1 MTMKSPRKSL
11 LLAALIVWLAGQKGV
26 AQNPPPGA
34 PPPAT
39 NPGTVPATPTGP
51 GEQKP
56 ATQPAPQPTTQGKIN
71 ITTSTVVVP
80 VTVKDKTGNM
90 VAGLRRDDF
99 RVFEDRIEQK
109 ITTLNAD
116 AFPLSLVV
124 LIDNDLK
131 QKDADQVDASLPAIL
146 AGMSLSDEAD
156 VCRFDQFFY
165 PGKGFTKDQD
175 NLLKQLK
182 RTKLD
187 SRPSVA
193 PPGGPFNGPSINNAP
208 APGAGNQDPSL
219 IAIKGQTTIAL
230 DDAVYEAA
238 ELLKDKPRERRKM
251 ILLISDGK
259 NGAKFNN
266 HKYDEVRNELLR
278 YNIIVYSVATGSSYF
293 DRKFTRLQE
302 YSGETGG
309 DVSYGAKADSF
320 EHFYSQIT
328 DQARNQYTLY
338 YSPKGD
344 PGLGY
349 HTIEVRV
356 EREGLNVTARKG
368 YYGGV
373 PQ

>member
-1 MTMKSPRKSL
+1 MMMKSPRKSL
-11 LLAALIVWLAGQKGV
+11 LWATLAVLLAARVGV
-26 AQNPPPGA
+26 AQNPPPAG
-34 PPPAT
+34 PPPAS
-39 NPGTVPATPTGP
+39 NPAASPTTPPA

-56 ATQPAPQPTTQGKIN
+56 ATPPSPQNKISTT
-71 ITTSTVVVP
+71 TAVVVVP
-80 VTVKDKTGNM
+80 VTVKDKNGNM
-90 VAGLRRDDF
+90 IAGLRRDDF
-99 RVFEDRIEQK
+99 RVFEDKIEQK
-109 ITTLNAD
+109 ITELSAD
-116 AFPLSLVV
+116 PRPLSLVV
-124 LIDNDLK
+124 LVDNDMK

-187 SRPSVA
+187 SQPSVA
-193 PPGGPFNGPSINNAP
+193 SPGGPFNGPSINNAP

-219 IAIKGQTTIAL
+219 IAIKGQSTKAL

-238 ELLKDKPRERRKM
+238 QLLKDMPTTRRKI

-293 DRKFTRLQE
+293 DRKFTRLVE

-309 DVSYGAKADSF
+309 DVSYGAKAESF
-320 EHFYSQIT
+320 ENFYAQIA
-328 DQARNQYTLY
+328 DQARNQYTLS
-338 YSPKGD
+338 YSPKGS
-344 PGLGY
+344 PGLSY

>member
-11 LLAALIVWLAGQKGV
+11 LLAALLVLLADQNGV
-26 AQNPPPGA
+26 AQNPPPGGA
-34 PPPAT
+34 APAT
-39 NPGTVPATPTGP
+39 NPGTGPATTGTE
-51 GEQKP
+51 EQKP
-56 ATQPAPQPTTQGKIN
+56 LTPPAQLPTASGKIN
-71 ITTSTVVVP
+71 ITTTTVVVP

-90 VAGLRRDDF
+90 IAGLRRDDF

-131 QKDADQVDASLPAIL
+131 QKDAEQVDASLPAIL

-187 SRPSVA
+187 SQPSVA

-219 IAIKGQTTIAL
+219 IAIKGQTTKAL

-238 ELLKDKPRERRKM
+238 ELLKDKPRERRKI

-278 YNIIVYSVATGSSYF
+278 HNIIVYSVATGSSYF
-293 DRKFTRLQE
+293 DRKFTRLLE

-368 YYGGV
+368 YYSGI

>member
-1 MTMKSPRKSL
+1 MTIKSPRKSL
-11 LLAALIVWLAGQKGV
+11 FFAVLAALSAATNIV
-26 AQNPPPGA
+26 AQNPPLAGSP
-34 PPPAT
+34 PSNPLTPPA
-39 NPGTVPATPTGP
+39 
-51 GEQKP
+51 ERQKP
-56 ATQPAPQPTTQGKIN
+56 ATEAPPQSK
-71 ITTSTVVVP
+71 ITTTTATVVVP
-80 VTVKDKTGNM
+80 VTVKDKAGNM

-99 RVFEDRIEQK
+99 RIFEDKIEQK
-109 ITTLNAD
+109 ITAMNAD
-116 AFPLSLVV
+116 PFPLSLVV
-124 LIDNDLK
+124 LVDNDLK
-131 QKDADQVDASLPAIL
+131 QKDASQVDASLPAIL
-146 AGMSLSDEAD
+146 MGMSLSDEAY

-165 PGKGFTKDQD
+165 PGKGFTSDQD
-175 NLLKQLK
+175 SLLKQLK

-187 SRPSVA
+187 SQPSVA
-193 PPGGPFNGPSINNAP
+193 PPGGPFNGPSLNGAP

-219 IAIKGQTTIAL
+219 TAIKGQTTKAL

-238 ELLKDKPRERRKM
+238 ELLKDKPRERRKI

-309 DVSYGAKADSF
+309 DVSYGAKAETF
-320 EHFYSQIT
+320 ESFYSQIS

-349 HTIEVRV
+349 HSIEVRV

-368 YYGGV
+368 YYGAV
-373 PQ
+373 SQ

>member
-1 MTMKSPRKSL
+1 MKSPRKSL
-11 LLAALIVWLAGQKGV
+11 LLAALLLLLADQNGV
-26 AQNPPPGA
+26 AQNPPPGGA
-34 PPPAT
+34 PPAT
-39 NPGTVPATPTGP
+39 SPGTVPPTPTGN

-56 ATQPAPQPTTQGKIN
+56 LTPPAQLPAAQGKIN
-71 ITTSTVVVP
+71 ITTTTVVVP

-90 VAGLRRDDF
+90 VPGLRRDDF

-131 QKDADQVDASLPAIL
+131 QKDAEQVDASLPAIL
-146 AGMSLSDEAD
+146 AGISLSDEAD

-175 NLLKQLK
+175 NLLKLLK

-187 SRPSVA
+187 SQPSVA

-219 IAIKGQTTIAL
+219 IAIKGQTTKAL

-238 ELLKDKPRERRKM
+238 ELLKDKPRERRKI

-293 DRKFTRLQE
+293 DRKFTRLLE

-368 YYGGV
+368 YYTGI

>member
-1 MTMKSPRKSL
+1 MMMKSPRKSL
-11 LLAALIVWLAGQKGV
+11 LWATLTVLLAAHATV
-26 AQNPPPGA
+26 AQNPPPAG
-34 PPPAT
+34 PPPASS
-39 NPGTVPATPTGP
+39 PPASPTPSPT

-56 ATQPAPQPTTQGKIN
+56 ATAPAPQNKISTT
-71 ITTSTVVVP
+71 TAVVVVP
-80 VTVKDKTGNM
+80 VTVKDKKGNM

-99 RVFEDRIEQK
+99 RVFEDKIEQK
-109 ITTLNAD
+109 ITELSAD
-116 AFPLSLVV
+116 PRPLSLVV
-124 LIDNDLK
+124 LVDNDMK
-131 QKDADQVDASLPAIL
+131 QKDADQVDASLPAVL

-175 NLLKQLK
+175 NLLKRLK

-187 SRPSVA
+187 SQPSVA

-219 IAIKGQTTIAL
+219 IAIKGQTTKAL

-238 ELLKDKPRERRKM
+238 QLLKDKPNTRRKI

-266 HKYDEVRNELLR
+266 HKYPEVRDELLH

-293 DRKFTRLQE
+293 DRKFTRLVE

-309 DVSYGAKADSF
+309 DVSYGAKAESF
-320 EHFYSQIT
+320 ENFYAQIA

-338 YSPKGD
+338 YSPKGN
-344 PGLGY
+344 PGESC

-356 EREGLNVTARKG
+356 EREGLNVISRKG
-368 YYGGV
+368 YCGGV

>member
-1 MTMKSPRKSL
+1 MMMKSPRKSL
-11 LLAALIVWLAGQKGV
+11 LWATLAVLLAARVGV
-26 AQNPPPGA
+26 AQNPPPTG
-34 PPPAT
+34 PPPAS
-39 NPGTVPATPTGP
+39 NPAASPTTPPA

-56 ATQPAPQPTTQGKIN
+56 ATPPSPQNKISTT
-71 ITTSTVVVP
+71 TAVVVVP
-80 VTVKDKTGNM
+80 VTVKDKKGNM

-99 RVFEDRIEQK
+99 RVFEDKIEQK
-109 ITTLNAD
+109 ITELSAD
-116 AFPLSLVV
+116 PRPLSLVV
-124 LIDNDLK
+124 LVDNDMT

-146 AGMSLSDEAD
+146 AGLSLSDEAD

-187 SRPSVA
+187 SQPSVA

-219 IAIKGQTTIAL
+219 IAIKRQSTKAL

-238 ELLKDKPRERRKM
+238 QLLKDKPTATRKI

-266 HKYDEVRNELLR
+266 HKYDDVRNELLR

-293 DRKFTRLQE
+293 DRKFTRLVE

-309 DVSYGAKADSF
+309 DVSYGAKAESF
-320 EHFYSQIT
+320 ENFYAQIA

-338 YSPKGD
+338 YSPKGS
-344 PGLGY
+344 PGLSY

>member
-11 LLAALIVWLAGQKGV
+11 LWATLAALLAARV
-26 AQNPPPGA
+26 SLAQNAPPSG
-34 PPPAT
+34 PPPAS
-39 NPGTVPATPTGP
+39 NPAPSPSAPSPAGDQ
-51 GEQKP
+51 EP
-56 ATQPAPQPTTQGKIN
+56 AAAPAPQNKISTT
-71 ITTSTVVVP
+71 TTTVVVP
-80 VTVKDKTGNM
+80 VTVKDKRGNM
-90 VAGLRRDDF
+90 VPGLRRDDF
-99 RVFEDRIEQK
+99 RVFEDKIEQK
-109 ITTLNAD
+109 ITELSAD
-116 AFPLSLVV
+116 PRPLSLVV
-124 LIDNDLK
+124 LVDNDLK
-131 QKDADQVDASLPAIL
+131 QKDADQVDASLPAVI
-146 AGMSLSDEAD
+146 AGLSLSDEAD

-175 NLLKQLK
+175 NLLTRLK

-187 SRPSVA
+187 SQPSVA
-193 PPGGPFNGPSINNAP
+193 SPGGPFNGPSINNAP

-219 IAIKGQTTIAL
+219 IAIKGQTTKAL
-230 DDAVYEAA
+230 DDAVYDAA
-238 ELLKDKPRERRKM
+238 QLLKDKPNTRRKI

-293 DRKFTRLQE
+293 DRKFTRLVE

-309 DVSYGAKADSF
+309 DVSYGAKAESF
-320 EHFYSQIT
+320 ENFYAQIA

-338 YSPKGD
+338 YSPKGN
-344 PGLGY
+344 PGVGF
-349 HTIEVRV
+349 HSIEVRV
-356 EREGLNVTARKG
+356 EHEGLNVIARKG

>member
-1 MTMKSPRKSL
+1 
-11 LLAALIVWLAGQKGV
+11 
-26 AQNPPPGA
+26 
-34 PPPAT
+34 
-39 NPGTVPATPTGP
+39 
-51 GEQKP
+51 
-56 ATQPAPQPTTQGKIN
+56 
-71 ITTSTVVVP
+71 
-80 VTVKDKTGNM
+80 M

-99 RVFEDRIEQK
+99 RIFEDKIEQK
-109 ITTLNAD
+109 ITALNAD

-124 LIDNDLK
+124 LVDNDLK
-131 QKDADQVDASLPAIL
+131 QKDSDQVDASLPAIL
-146 AGMSLSDEAD
+146 MGMSLSDEAD
-156 VCRFDQFFY
+156 ICRFDQFFY

-175 NLLKQLK
+175 TLLKQLK
-182 RTKLD
+182 RTRLA
-187 SRPSVA
+187 SQPSVA
-193 PPGGPFNGPSINNAP
+193 PPGGPFNGPSINGAP

-219 IAIKGQTTIAL
+219 IAIKGQTTKAL

-238 ELLKDKPRERRKM
+238 QLLKEKPKERRKI

-293 DRKFTRLQE
+293 DRKFTRLVE
-302 YSGETGG
+302 YSGDTGG
-309 DVSYGAKADSF
+309 DVSYGAKAETF
-320 EHFYSQIT
+320 ENFYSQIT

-338 YSPKGD
+338 YSPRGD
-344 PGLGY
+344 PGQGY

-368 YYGGV
+368 YYGGT

>member
-11 LLAALIVWLAGQKGV
+11 FLGALAVVLTAQIGV
-26 AQNPPPGA
+26 AQNPPPA
-34 PPPAT
+34 TPPET
-39 NPGTVPATPTGP
+39 KPATPAATPPAQEG
-51 GEQKP
+51 QKLATSP
-56 ATQPAPQPTTQGKIN
+56 ATPSK
-71 ITTSTVVVP
+71 ITTTTLTVVVP
-80 VTVKDKTGNM
+80 VTVKDRKGNM

-99 RVFEDRIEQK
+99 RVFEDKIEQK
-109 ITTLNAD
+109 ITSLNAD

-131 QKDADQVDASLPAIL
+131 IKDEEAVDASLPAIL
-146 AGMSLSDEAD
+146 AGLSLNDEAYI
-156 VCRFDQFFY
+156 CRYDQFFY

-182 RTKLD
+182 RAKLD
-187 SRPSVA
+187 SSPSVA
-193 PPGGPFNGPSINNAP
+193 PPGGPFNGPSINGAP

-238 ELLKDKPRERRKM
+238 QLLKDKTRERRKV
-251 ILLISDGK
+251 ILLISDGQ

-278 YNIIVYSVATGSSYF
+278 YNIIVYSVATGSGYF
-293 DRKFTRLQE
+293 NRKLTRLVE
-302 YSGETGG
+302 YSGDTGG
-309 DVSYGAKADSF
+309 DVSYGAKAESF
-320 EHFYSQIT
+320 ENFYAQIA

-338 YSPKGD
+338 YSPKGN

-349 HTIEVRV
+349 HSIEVRV

-368 YYGGV
+368 YYGGI

>member
-1 MTMKSPRKSL
+1 MMTKSPRKSL
-11 LLAALIVWLAGQKGV
+11 LWATLAVLMATHISV
-26 AQNPPPGA
+26 AQNPPPAA
-34 PPPAT
+34 PPPA
-39 NPGTVPATPTGP
+39 GTPAPSSTPPSPAGN
-51 GEQKP
+51 QKP
-56 ATQPAPQPTTQGKIN
+56 ATTPAPQSKIS
-71 ITTSTVVVP
+71 TTSTVVVVP

-90 VAGLRRDDF
+90 VPGLRRDDF
-99 RVFEDRIEQK
+99 RVFEDKIEQK
-109 ITTLNAD
+109 ITELSAD
-116 AFPLSLVV
+116 PRPLSLVV
-124 LIDNDLK
+124 LVDNDLK
-131 QKDADQVDASLPAIL
+131 QKDSDQVDASLPAVL

-156 VCRFDQFFY
+156 VCRYDQFFY
-165 PGKGFTKDQD
+165 AGKGFTKDQD
-175 NLLKQLK
+175 NLLKTLK

-187 SRPSVA
+187 SQPSVA
-193 PPGGPFNGPSINNAP
+193 SPGGPFNGPSINNAP

-238 ELLKDKPRERRKM
+238 QLLKDKPNTRRKI

-293 DRKFTRLQE
+293 DRKFTRLVE

-309 DVSYGAKADSF
+309 DVSYGAKAESF
-320 EHFYSQIT
+320 EKFYAQIA

-338 YSPKGD
+338 YSPRGN
-344 PGLGY
+344 PGANY
-349 HTIEVRV
+349 HSIEVRV
-356 EREGLNVTARKG
+356 EREGLNVIARKG
-368 YYGGV
+368 YYAGV

>member
-1 MTMKSPRKSL
+1 MMMKSPRKSL
-11 LLAALIVWLAGQKGV
+11 LWATLAVLLAARVGV
-26 AQNPPPGA
+26 AQNPPPAG
-34 PPPAT
+34 PPPAS
-39 NPGTVPATPTGP
+39 NPAASPATPP
-51 GEQKP
+51 AGEQKP
-56 ATQPAPQPTTQGKIN
+56 APPPSPRNKISTT
-71 ITTSTVVVP
+71 TAVVVVP

-99 RVFEDRIEQK
+99 RVFEDKIEQK
-109 ITTLNAD
+109 ITELSAD
-116 AFPLSLVV
+116 PRPLSLVV
-124 LIDNDLK
+124 LVDNDMK

-165 PGKGFTKDQD
+165 PGLGFTKDQD

-187 SRPSVA
+187 SQPSVA
-193 PPGGPFNGPSINNAP
+193 RPGGPFNGPSINNAP

-219 IAIKGQTTIAL
+219 IAIKGQSTKAL

-238 ELLKDKPRERRKM
+238 QLLKDKPTARRKI

-293 DRKFTRLQE
+293 DRKFTRLVE

-309 DVSYGAKADSF
+309 DVSYGAKAESF
-320 EHFYSQIT
+320 ENFYAQIA

-338 YSPKGD
+338 YSPKGS
-344 PGLGY
+344 PGLSY

-356 EREGLNVTARKG
+356 EHEGLNVTARKG

>member
-1 MTMKSPRKSL
+1 MTTKSPRKSL
-11 LLAALIVWLAGQKGV
+11 FFAALAALLAATNIV
-26 AQNPPPGA
+26 AQNPPPAGSPPSNPLT
-34 PPPAT
+34 PPPA
-39 NPGTVPATPTGP
+39 
-51 GEQKP
+51 ESQKP
-56 ATQPAPQPTTQGKIN
+56 ATEAPPQSK
-71 ITTSTVVVP
+71 ITTTTATVVVP
-80 VTVKDKTGNM
+80 VTVKDKAGNM

-99 RVFEDRIEQK
+99 RIFEDKIEQK
-109 ITTLNAD
+109 ITAMNAD
-116 AFPLSLVV
+116 PFPLSLVV
-124 LIDNDLK
+124 LVDNDLK
-131 QKDADQVDASLPAIL
+131 QKDASQVDASLPAIL
-146 AGMSLSDEAD
+146 MGMSLSDEAY

-165 PGKGFTKDQD
+165 PGKGFTSDQD
-175 NLLKQLK
+175 SLLKQLK

-187 SRPSVA
+187 SQPSVA
-193 PPGGPFNGPSINNAP
+193 SPGGPFNGPSLNGAP
-208 APGAGNQDPSL
+208 APGAGNQDPSF
-219 IAIKGQTTIAL
+219 IAIKGQTTKAL

-238 ELLKDKPRERRKM
+238 ELLKDKPRERRKI

-309 DVSYGAKADSF
+309 DVSYGAKAETF
-320 EHFYSQIT
+320 ESFYSQIS

-349 HTIEVRV
+349 HSIEVRV

-368 YYGGV
+368 YYGAV
-373 PQ
+373 SQ